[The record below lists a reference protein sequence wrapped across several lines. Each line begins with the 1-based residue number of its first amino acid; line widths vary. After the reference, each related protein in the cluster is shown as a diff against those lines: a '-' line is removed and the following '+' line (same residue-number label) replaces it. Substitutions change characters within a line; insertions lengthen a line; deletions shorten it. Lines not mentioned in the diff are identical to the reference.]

1 MQHLIQPSVR
11 YFFKAC
17 LEKAHEYREN
27 YYNNIFN
34 LVMGFLL
41 VAGLSLWLAFLYRGK
56 LSPEE
61 KKQREQKK
69 KQDMLDMINRFHDT
83 KLKEQ
88 QNLLTG
94 LPTFVHDYE
103 IIPRR
108 VR

>member
-1 MQHLIQPSVR
+1 MLK
-11 YFFKAC
+11 FKTLNLAMVAVFGTAPLMWDLYKGEKN

-88 QNLLTG
+88 QNLLNHT
-94 LPTFVHDYE
+94 
-103 IIPRR
+103 
-108 VR
+108 